1 MPKYRQLHLKTL
13 DSFDFNEMPDDFT
26 RVCWMLLMLI
36 LDSEGRGIY
45 NMGWVRSKMF
55 PIRQDISL
63 GDLQKSFDWLAN
75 RGMINIYSVGERD
88 YFYIPKWKNYQTGT
102 KKEAPSNLPEP
113 LELLRSN
120 SGEAPELV
128 DPAAL
133 YCIDNCIES
142 DIAIVYKEYENNIG
156 LLTSGISDKIDA
168 DINDYSAG
176 WVKDAIL
183 EATRQEKRSLAYVEG
198 ILKGWKLRG
207 RNSLKPN
214 NPSKNRFS
222 LDNMVIDNVEQS

>member
-63 GDLQKSFDWLAN
+63 DELQKSFDWLAN
-75 RGMINIYSVGERD
+75 RKMIKIYRVGERD
-88 YFYIPKWKNYQTGT
+88 YFYVPKWKYYQTGT
-102 KKEAPSNLPEP
+102 KKEAPSNLPQP
-113 LELLRSN
+113 SDLVRSN
-120 SGEAPELV
+120 SEATPEQV
-128 DPAAL
+128 DPAVL

-142 DIAIVYKEYENNIG
+142 DIDIVYKTYHENIG
-156 LLTSGISDKIDA
+156 MLSGGISEKLDA
-168 DINDYSAG
+168 DIQDYTAE

-198 ILKGWKLRG
+198 ILKGWKQRG
-207 RNSLKPN
+207 RNNQKSSKPY
-214 NPSKNRFS
+214 NRHS
-222 LDNMVIDNVEQS
+222 LDNLAFDNVEPQ

>member
-45 NMGWVRSKMF
+45 NMGWIRSKMF
-55 PIRQDISL
+55 PIRQDIL
-63 GDLQKSFDWLAN
+63 LDELQKSFDWLAN
-75 RGMINIYSVGERD
+75 RKMIIVYRVGERD

-113 LELLRSN
+113 SDLVRSN
-120 SGEAPELV
+120 YGDTPELV
-128 DPAAL
+128 DPAVL

-142 DIAIVYKEYENNIG
+142 DIDIVYKTYHENIG
-156 LLTSGISDKIDA
+156 MLSGGISERLDA
-168 DINDYSAG
+168 DIQDYTAG

-198 ILKGWKLRG
+198 ILKGWKQRG
-207 RNSLKPN
+207 RGNQKTAKPY
-214 NPSKNRFS
+214 NRHS
-222 LDNMVIDNVEQS
+222 LDNLVLENVEKP